1 MIVGREVINQLE
13 KSEAKYL
20 GFFYL
25 WENFGYDCQYA
36 YRRYVILTKSEKN
49 QAEYANNLRCCHYTK
64 QHNAIPTK
72 YLKYCRWE

>member
-1 MIVGREVINQLE
+1 MELGFVNMIVGREVINQLE

-36 YRRYVILTKSEKN
+36 YRG
-49 QAEYANNLRCCHYTK
+49 
-64 QHNAIPTK
+64 
-72 YLKYCRWE
+72 